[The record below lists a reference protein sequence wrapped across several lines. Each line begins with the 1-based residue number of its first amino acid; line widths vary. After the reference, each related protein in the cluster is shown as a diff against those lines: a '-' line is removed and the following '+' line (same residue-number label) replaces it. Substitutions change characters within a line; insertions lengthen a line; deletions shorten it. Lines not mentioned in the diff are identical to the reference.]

1 MPETIDELV
10 RLRSA
15 QDADK
20 PMVIDPDCRL
30 SYREL
35 AISTLDLAAGFVHA
49 GVGKG
54 TRVGLIM
61 PNGVR
66 WVQIAIALTRI
77 GAVLVPLSTLLPPR
91 ELLAQLR
98 TASVQFLVS
107 VKEFRGHRYLD
118 DLALALE
125 RSDLSETLHCPAL
138 PALRQVWAADEL
150 RAVPDQALVDAVT
163 TTVTPSDPMVIMFT
177 SGSSGP
183 PKGVVH
189 SHNSALGAVRSGLA
203 SRCIDSETRLYLP
216 MPFFWVG
223 GLGSGVLSALA
234 AGATLITE
242 KIPRPE
248 TTLRLLA
255 RERVTL
261 FRGWP
266 DQAEALARHPDRA
279 QVDLSALRPGSLEAL
294 LPPERRSQPGSRAT
308 LFGMTEA
315 FGPYCGY
322 PADTDMPPS
331 AWGSSGKPFPGMEVR
346 IADPESGRTVS
357 AGTIGV
363 IQIRGPHTL
372 RGICRRR
379 REDLFTADGFYSTGD
394 LGHLDDD
401 GFLFYHG
408 RSDDMFKVSGA
419 TVYPTEVEQALR
431 DIDGVDHA
439 FVTNLAGAQGD
450 RVGAAVVCDTTVT
463 TVERLRRSAREL
475 LSSFKIPTVWLLLD
489 SEETIPRGPTGKVDV
504 RRLRDMLHAA
514 DSQASYRQEERKSG
528 QPEHWN
534 CAQQQHQDA
543 DPAGQ

>member
-1 MPETIDELV
+1 MPDTIDGLV

-77 GAVLVPLSTLLPPR
+77 GAVLVPLSTLLPAR

-107 VKEFRGHRYLD
+107 VEEFRGHRYLD

-125 RSDLSETLHCPAL
+125 RSDLSETLRCPAL
-138 PALRQVWAADEL
+138 PALRRVWAAEEL
-150 RAVPDQALVDAVT
+150 RAVAGQALVDAVT
-163 TTVTPSDPMVIMFT
+163 ATVTPSDPMVIMFT

-189 SHNSALGAVRSGLA
+189 SHGSALGAVRSGLA

-242 KIPRPE
+242 KIPQPE
-248 TTLRLLA
+248 TTLRLLE

-294 LPPERRSQPGSRAT
+294 LPAERRSQPGSRAT

-322 PADTDMPPS
+322 LADTDMPPS
-331 AWGSSGKPFPGMEVR
+331 AWGSCGKPFPGMEVR

-357 AGTIGV
+357 AGTVGV

-408 RSDDMFKVSGA
+408 RSDDMFKVNGA

-431 DIDGVDHA
+431 DIDGVENA
-439 FVTNLAGAQGD
+439 FVTNLAGVPGD
-450 RVGAAVVCDTTVT
+450 RVGAAVVCDRTAT

-489 SEETIPRGPTGKVDV
+489 SDETIPRGPTGKVDV

-514 DSQASYRQEERKSG
+514 ASQASHRQEERKSG
-528 QPEHWN
+528 QPEDWN
-534 CAQQQHQDA
+534 SAQQQHQDA